1 MIVEGRIILN
11 KEKIFFIASS
21 FVLIMAV
28 TIYSVYSDKPNDRPV
43 VSTYI
48 SYRNVETIT
57 VTAETE
63 KSEIMIKYPID
74 INFATKEELCSLD
87 GIGDALSDRIIK
99 YRNNNYFYSIEEITN
114 VNGIGEK
121 FLDENRNKIFVDVSR
136 LPEVSTTYSDI
147 TTNASTI
154 TAETHKTETITAYTQ
169 VETTVSETVAVT
181 AAETAETRKEITPVN
196 LNTAT
201 YEELISLPIPPEIA
215 EQILEKRKKTGCFS
229 STEELCYIESF
240 NRELYRELIEY
251 VYVE

>member
-1 MIVEGRIILN
+1 MKGRIILN
-11 KEKIFFIASS
+11 KEKIFFIVSS

-28 TIYSVYSDKPNDRPV
+28 TIYSVYSDKPDDRPV
-43 VSTYI
+43 ISTYI
-48 SYRNVETIT
+48 SDKSGETFT
-57 VTAETE
+57 VATKTE

-87 GIGDALSDRIIK
+87 GIGDTLSDRIIE
-99 YRNNNYFYSIEEITN
+99 YRNNNYFYSVEEITN
-114 VNGIGEK
+114 VEGIGEK
-121 FLDENRNKIFVDVSR
+121 FLDKNRDKIFVDVSR
-136 LPEVSTTYSDI
+136 LPEVSTAYSDI
-147 TTNASTI
+147 TTNVSTI
-154 TAETHKTETITAYTQ
+154 TVETHKAEVTTTHTQPETP
-169 VETTVSETVAVT
+169 VSQATDVAT
-181 AAETAETRKEITPVN
+181 AETAEPRKEITPVN

-215 EQILEKRKKTGCFS
+215 EQILDLREKLGCFS